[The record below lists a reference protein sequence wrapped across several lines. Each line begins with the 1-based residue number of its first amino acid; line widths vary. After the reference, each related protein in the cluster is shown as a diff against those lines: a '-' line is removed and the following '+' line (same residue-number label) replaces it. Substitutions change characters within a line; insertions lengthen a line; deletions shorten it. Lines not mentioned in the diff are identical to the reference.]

1 MLDQSRSTI
10 PVYSPMIGDNESKY
24 VNECLRTGWISSKG
38 SFVAQFEEDFSS
50 FLGVKKSTSV
60 SNGTVALHLA
70 LKVLGIGPGDEVIVP
85 TLTYIASI
93 NAISYVGAT
102 PIFVDSEN
110 DTWNIDPSLISEKI
124 SNKTKAILLVHL
136 YGAPCNMKPIIKI
149 CQDKNL
155 YLIEDAAEAFGTRQ
169 DGKYVGS
176 FGDIATFSFFGNKT
190 ITTGEGGMVVSN
202 HIPLI
207 DRAAFLKNQAVSL
220 DREYWHEEIGFNYRM
235 TNICAAIG
243 VAQLEMANKI
253 IEKKIE
259 IASWYRAELKGYPIE
274 FQKERNGDQHSYW
287 MVSILARSQSECN
300 VIRSYLKESGV
311 ETRPVFNLAT
321 SMPVFRS
328 DELFP
333 VAKKISSCGI
343 NLPSFPALTSEQV
356 KYICTKVKAAIDSQV
371 SDPA

>member
-1 MLDQSRSTI
+1 MNNLERQTI
-10 PVYSPMIGDNESKY
+10 PVYMPLLCGNEEKY
-24 VNECLRTGWISSKG
+24 LQDCLTTGWISSKG
-38 SFVAQFEEDFSS
+38 QYISKFEDNFSS
-50 FLGVKKSTSV
+50 FLGVKRSTSV

-102 PIFVDSEN
+102 PIFVDSESN
-110 DTWNIDPSLISEKI
+110 TWNIDPSLISEKI
-124 SNKTKAILLVHL
+124 SDKTKAILLVHL

-155 YLIEDAAEAFGTRQ
+155 YLIEDAAEAFGTKQ
-169 DGKYVGS
+169 DGKYAGS
-176 FGDIATFSFFGNKT
+176 FGDIATFSFYGNKT

-202 HIPLI
+202 QMSLI
-207 DRAAFLKNQAVSL
+207 DRAAFLKSQAVSL
-220 DREYWHEEIGFNYRM
+220 EREYWHEEIGFNYRM

-259 IASWYRAELKGYPIE
+259 IAGWYRDELKGSPVE
-274 FQKERNGDQHSYW
+274 FQGERNGDQHSYW
-287 MVSILARSQSECN
+287 MVSILARSQSERN
-300 VIRSYLKESGV
+300 AIRLHLKMNDV
-311 ETRPVFNLAT
+311 ETRPVFYLAT

-328 DELFP
+328 KESFP
-333 VAKKISSCGI
+333 VANKISCCGL
-343 NLPSFPALTSEQV
+343 NLPSFPALTREQV
-356 KYICTKVKAAIDSQV
+356 NYICSKIKAVLSLQV
-371 SDPA
+371 

>member
-1 MLDQSRSTI
+1 
-10 PVYSPMIGDNESKY
+10 MIGDNESKY